1 MAPKQ
6 ILILGGTAMLG
17 GELARTA
24 VARGHAV
31 TCVARGEA
39 GSVPNGVTFVR
50 ADRDRDDALAEVA
63 AAEWDAVYDVARM
76 PGHVE
81 RAVRDLAG
89 AGVYVFVSTCNVY
102 SAQNEPGADEGAALL
117 EPFDADDGEPDDA
130 YGRRKVACEQHVL
143 RAFGPSRS
151 LIARSGLIGGPG
163 DTTTRSG
170 YWPMRFAVSETVVV
184 PDDPSLPTQL
194 VDIRDLAG
202 WLLDA
207 AEDASIRGIA
217 NALGDAVPFGEH
229 LETARRVANHHGT
242 VIPASREWLLEHGV
256 QEFAGP
262 KSMPLWLAD
271 ADWRAFMDRSNARA
285 KLLGLTLR
293 PLEQTLLD
301 ALAWEREQGFDRP
314 RKAGMTTAE
323 QDLLLLELTDQGA
336 A

>member
-1 MAPKQ
+1 MAPRR

-39 GSVPNGVTFVR
+39 GAVPDGVTFVR
-50 ADRDRDDALAEVA
+50 ADRDQDDALAPVA
-63 AAEWDAVYDVARM
+63 GIHWDAVYDVART

-81 RAVRDLAG
+81 RAVRDVAG

-102 SAQNEPGADEGAALL
+102 SAQNEPGADESAALL
-117 EPFDADDGEPDDA
+117 EPFDADTGEPEDA
-130 YGRRKVACEQHVL
+130 YGRRKVACEQHVQ
-143 RAFGPSRS
+143 RAFGESRS

-163 DTTTRSG
+163 DSTTRSG
-170 YWPMRFAVSETVVV
+170 YWPMRFAVSETVIV

-217 NALGDAVPFGEH
+217 NALGDAVPFGDH
-229 LETARRVANHHGT
+229 LATARRVADHHGDMVT
-242 VIPASREWLLEHGV
+242 ASRDWLLAHGV

-271 ADWRAFMDRSNARA
+271 AEWRAFMDRSNARA
-285 KLLGLTLR
+285 KRLGLTLR
-293 PLEQTLLD
+293 PLDETLGD
-301 ALAWEREQGFDRP
+301 ALAWERAQGFDRP
-314 RKAGMTTAE
+314 RKAGMTAAE
-323 QDLLLLELTDQGA
+323 QDQLVRELADPGEA
-336 A
+336 

>member
-1 MAPKQ
+1 MAAKQ

-24 VARGHAV
+24 AARGHAV

-39 GSVPNGVTFVR
+39 GSAPEGVTFVR
-50 ADRDRDDALAEVA
+50 ADRDRDDALAEVSA
-63 AAEWDAVYDVARM
+63 TEWDAVYDVART
-76 PGHVE
+76 PGHVK

-89 AGVYVFVSTCNVY
+89 VGVYVFVSTCNVY
-102 SAQNEPGADEGAALL
+102 AAQNEPGADESAALL
-117 EPFDADDGEPDDA
+117 EPFDADTGEPEDA

-184 PDDPSLPTQL
+184 PDDPTLPTQL

-217 NALGDAVPFGEH
+217 NAVGDAVPFGEH
-229 LETARRVANHHGT
+229 LETARRVAGHRGR
-242 VIPASREWLLEHGV
+242 VLRASREWLLAHGV

-271 ADWRAFMDRSNARA
+271 AEWRGFMDRSNARA
-285 KLLGLTLR
+285 KQLGLTLR
-293 PLEQTLLD
+293 PLHETLGD
-301 ALAWEREQGFDRP
+301 ALAWEREQGVDRP
-314 RKAGMTTAE
+314 RKAGMTAAE
-323 QDLLLLELTDQGA
+323 QDELVRAFTA
-336 A
+336 

>member
-17 GELARTA
+17 GELARAA

-39 GSVPNGVTFVR
+39 GAVPDGVRFIR

-63 AAEWDAVYDVARM
+63 AAQWDAVYDVARM

-102 SAQNEPGADEGAALL
+102 SAQNEPGADESAALL
-117 EPFDADDGEPDDA
+117 EPYDADTGEPEDA

-170 YWPMRFAVSETVVV
+170 YWPMRFAVSETAVV

-194 VDIRDLAG
+194 VDIRDLGG

-217 NALGDAVPFGEH
+217 NVLGDAVPFGEH
-229 LETARRVANHHGT
+229 LETARRVAGHHGK
-242 VIPASREWLLEHGV
+242 VVPASREWLLAHGV
-256 QEFAGP
+256 EEFAGP

-271 ADWRAFMDRSNARA
+271 ASWRAFMDRSNARA
-285 KLLGLTLR
+285 KQLGLTLR
-293 PLEQTLLD
+293 PLEQTLTD
-301 ALAWEREQGFDRP
+301 ALAWEHEQGFDRA

-323 QDLLLLELTDQGA
+323 QGQLVLELTKPGA